1 MKMRILLVED
11 DAASR
16 ELFFDWLTREGY
28 EAQATSN
35 LAAAKAALAQ
45 ATPSAV
51 LLDIGLGAQNGL
63 DLAAWMRQQA
73 PLMRVPV
80 IAVTA
85 HAMIADREF
94 ILKAGC
100 NDFIPKPVDFARLR
114 KCLQRWVHAADP
126 ATV

>member
-1 MKMRILLVED
+1 MKRRILLVED
-11 DAASR
+11 DEASR
-16 ELFFDWLTREGY
+16 EMLFDWLVREGF
-28 EAQATSN
+28 EAQAVSN
-35 LAAAKAALAQ
+35 LAAARVALAQ
-45 ATPSAV
+45 AAPSAV

-63 DLAAWMRQQA
+63 DLAAWMRRQA

-114 KCLQRWVHAADP
+114 KCLQRWVHATDLAP
-126 ATV
+126 A